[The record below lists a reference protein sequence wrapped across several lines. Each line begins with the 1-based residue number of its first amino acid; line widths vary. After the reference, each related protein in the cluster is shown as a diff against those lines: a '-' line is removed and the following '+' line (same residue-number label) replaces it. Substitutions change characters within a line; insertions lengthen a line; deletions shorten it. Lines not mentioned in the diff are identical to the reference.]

1 MIEQYQIDGLNKLVN
16 SSVIK
21 SIYPMVDSIV
31 ISQDGEFGMPD
42 GKYYRLDVDIHLNNP
57 DIDNE
62 NMYDM
67 GFDPHY
73 LVDYHLR
80 KYLPYFN
87 IDKVIIDFIVWGPE
101 GNVIGSFIE

>member
-1 MIEQYQIDGLNKLVN
+1 MMEQYQIDGLNKLVN

-21 SIYPMVDSIV
+21 SVYPMVDRIE

-42 GKYYRLDVDIHLNNP
+42 GKYYRLDIDIHLNNP
-57 DIDNE
+57 DIDKD

-67 GFDPHY
+67 GFDPFLLIHKR
-73 LVDYHLR
+73 LK

-101 GNVIGSFIE
+101 GNVIGSFVE